1 MLRLCTISFAL
12 LLCVV
17 SAGGENYHWP
27 MDAKPALTSTFGEYR
42 GGRLHAAVDLKT
54 WGKEGYPVMAVADGY
69 VWRVR
74 TSPWGYGR
82 VVYVKLNNG
91 LFVLWAHLSGFS
103 ERIEKYVREEQD
115 RHGTYSVNLYFR
127 PDQLPVKRGEVVGFS
142 GSTGIGVPH
151 LHFELRNANQ
161 HPINPLL
168 HGFEVVDTVPPTL
181 QAIGLAPLDAD
192 ARIQGKHD
200 PGSFALVWH
209 EKKKRFTH
217 PDTVVVWG
225 RIGVGLEV
233 FDRADAS
240 ELTNLLAPYRM
251 WFLINGEEV
260 FRKTLSE
267 FAYDVTHH
275 GELAF
280 DFFMSRRGLGQ
291 FHSLYRKFG
300 NQLPFY
306 GDYEM
311 GDGVLFAGGADFD
324 GRTVLSPG
332 VHEVQVVAED
342 AKGNRSMGSLF
353 VRVVQEPEIEALKAV
368 WSDHAVQVEA
378 QVNGARRM
386 LFEQSEDD
394 GQTWMA
400 VGKWR
405 DMRGDVVR
413 HTMSRASLFRMRI
426 QGAHGLE
433 AFQTFG
439 VGREDRA
446 EVRGEGVYY
455 PTFAVVRLEANRILA
470 SVPLVVAQFSK
481 GGKKPLVV
489 RQTGLRTFEAVVVF
503 DEKKERDISV
513 EVNAEGERQF
523 LYLVQQKVTRK
534 DGGEVV
540 SDEGSVQ
547 VRFEKNGVYQTLF
560 GRVVVDSSVKDE
572 RLVGLAIRIMPE
584 DVAFERAELAFV
596 YPQDHPDVDKLGI
609 YEWDDKEGWVFVDM
623 GRDSVLGAVTG
634 EVKHF
639 GLFAMLVDN
648 VPPEIT
654 EVVPADGAAIARQP
668 KVMATVKDVSSGIWR
683 EEDIEMRIDGQA
695 LIVEYDPEEDLIF
708 AVPRKPLS
716 SGMHQLEVMVRDIC
730 GNESRSKRA
739 FRVK

>member
-1 MLRLCTISFAL
+1 MLRLFAISFVL
-12 LLCVV
+12 LSCIV
-17 SAGGENYHWP
+17 SASGEVYHWP

-54 WGKEGYPVMAVADGY
+54 WGKEGYPVTAVANGY

-91 LFVLWAHLSGFS
+91 LFALWAHLSGFS

-115 RHGTYSVNLYFR
+115 RHGTYSVNLFFR

-151 LHFELRNANQ
+151 LHFELRNAKQ

-168 HGFEVVDTVPPTL
+168 HGLEVKDTVPPTL
-181 QAIGLAPLDAD
+181 QAIGLAPLDAY
-192 ARIQGKHD
+192 ARVNGQHD
-200 PGSFALVWH
+200 PKAFALAWH
-209 EKKKRFTH
+209 GRKKRFTH
-217 PDTVVVWG
+217 PDTVAVWG
-225 RIGVGLEV
+225 RIGVGFKV

-240 ELTNLLAPYRM
+240 ELTNRLAPYQMR
-251 WFLINGEEV
+251 LLVDGEEV
-260 FRKTLSE
+260 FKKTLSE
-267 FAYDVTHH
+267 FGYDVTHH

-280 DFFMSRRGLGQ
+280 DYFMNRRGLGR

-306 GDYEM
+306 GNYEID
-311 GDGVLFAGGADFD
+311 DGVLFAGKADSD
-324 GRTVLSPG
+324 DRTVLLPG

-342 AKGNRSMGSLF
+342 VEGNRSMGTLF
-353 VRVVQEPEIEALKAV
+353 VRVVQEPEIEALKVV
-368 WSDHAVQVEA
+368 WSDQAVQVVA
-378 QVNGARRM
+378 QVFGARRV

-394 GQTWMA
+394 GKTWAA

-405 DMRGDVVR
+405 DVRGQVVR

-426 QGAHGLE
+426 QGARGLE

-439 VGREDRA
+439 VEREDRA
-446 EVRGEGVYY
+446 QMIGESLYY
-455 PTFAVVRLEANRILA
+455 PTFAVVRLKVNRVLA
-470 SVPLVVAQFSK
+470 VAPTVVLK
-481 GGKKPLVV
+481 GDQKPLVV
-489 RQTGLRTFEAVVVF
+489 RQTGLRTYEVVVAF
-503 DEKKERDISV
+503 DEEKGRDISV
-513 EVNAEGERQF
+513 EVEAEEVRQS
-523 LYLVQQKVTRK
+523 LYLTQQRVTRK
-534 DGGEVV
+534 EGGEVF
-540 SDEGSVQ
+540 SDDGSVR

-560 GRVVVDSSVKDE
+560 GRVVADSAAADE
-572 RLVGLAIRIMPE
+572 RMVGPAFRIMPE
-584 DVAFERAELAFV
+584 DVALERAELAFV
-596 YPQDHPDVDKLGI
+596 YPKDYAEVDKLGI
-609 YEWDDKEGWVFVDM
+609 YEWNDKKGWVFVDM

-639 GLFAMLVDN
+639 GLFAMLIDN
-648 VPPEIT
+648 VPPQIT
-654 EVVPADGAAIARQP
+654 KVIPADGAAVTVRQP
-668 KVMATVKDVSSGIWR
+668 KVVASVKDASSGIWR
-683 EEDIEMRIDGQA
+683 EEDIVMRIDGRA

-708 AVPRKPLS
+708 ATPRKPLS
-716 SGMHQLEVMVRDIC
+716 SGMHQFEVVVRDIC
-730 GNESRSKRA
+730 GNEARSRSS